1 MVAER
6 LFAGIALFLFPF
18 IFSLY
23 FASLQLYQGKIS
35 AKIFL
40 LACVFPLPH
49 LLLVF
54 VSHLNKVIAQR
65 RDSREMVSPP
75 SVVDHNEMDKCTFP
89 SSTIEYAVLEVL
101 TAPFCK
107 PQDDHSTGKGYW
119 ESILIDRR
127 FLLILIGSFLGEYAF
142 LRSVCLAILC
152 LVFLLHHVYQ
162 KPFVEFRSNLVE
174 TVSSATLVAIAILNV
189 GVASYYPLG
198 IEAGGLQ
205 KQYVRFVHLTEAVLL
220 GFAPFLLVVFVFL
233 SLLSQLVRLA
243 RILIQGT
250 RWLTFKS
257 KTCSHRPQLGQ
268 VQPLLAPES

>member
-1 MVAER
+1 
-6 LFAGIALFLFPF
+6 
-18 IFSLY
+18 
-23 FASLQLYQGKIS
+23 
-35 AKIFL
+35 
-40 LACVFPLPH
+40 
-49 LLLVF
+49 
-54 VSHLNKVIAQR
+54 
-65 RDSREMVSPP
+65 
-75 SVVDHNEMDKCTFP
+75 MDKCTFP
-89 SSTIEYAVLEVL
+89 FSTIEHAVLEVL

-107 PQDDHSTGKGYW
+107 PQDDHSTGKVYW
-119 ESILIDRR
+119 ESIFIDRR
-127 FLLILIGSFLGEYAF
+127 FLLILIGSFLEYAF
-142 LRSVCLAILC
+142 LHSVCLAILC

-162 KPFVEFRSNLVE
+162 KPFVEFRANLVE
-174 TVSSATLVAIAILNV
+174 TVSLATLVAIAILNV

-250 RWLTFKS
+250 RWLFFKS

-268 VQPLLAPES
+268 VQPDLLILPQKSFFAVWHPD